1 MTTTEKVLLGVSAVS
16 ICASGFCCYM
26 WLAYK
31 EAVDILVAERNNYVR
46 PTMSNNGAIDIKNG
60 RHPVVE
66 QMISNDMFISNDTLL
81 DNHKNRISIINQF
94 FNDFHQNPDVS
105 KKQSG

>member
-31 EAVDILVAERNNYVR
+31 EADDILVAERDNLREMPFSGFVC
-46 PTMSNNGAIDIKNG
+46 GE
-60 RHPVVE
+60 VVDE
-66 QMISNDMFISNDTLL
+66 EEDYEYEEEDLCM
-81 DNHKNRISIINQF
+81 K
-94 FNDFHQNPDVS
+94 
-105 KKQSG
+105 